1 MLCTL
6 WETDDKVSSAV
17 VPAIYHAILD
27 TESAPGKIDVP
38 RALQQHK
45 ISTLNSRQHGHPAH
59 WAPFIY
65 HGRIGCEGQSA
76 K

>member
-1 MLCTL
+1 L

-27 TESAPGKIDVP
+27 TESASGKIDVP

-65 HGRIGCEGQSA
+65 HGRI
-76 K
+76 